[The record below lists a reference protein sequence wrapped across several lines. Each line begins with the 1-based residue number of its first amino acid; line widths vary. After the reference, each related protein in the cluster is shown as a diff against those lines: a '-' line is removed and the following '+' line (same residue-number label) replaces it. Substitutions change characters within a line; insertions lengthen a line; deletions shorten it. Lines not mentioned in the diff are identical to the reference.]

1 MDRNLF
7 LEFVRATES
16 AAIAASFWIGK
27 GNKKKADK
35 AAVNEMRARLNQMN
49 FCAKVVIGE
58 GKKDRAPELYQGE
71 KLGKSAAPIFDLAV
85 DPLECTDSVA
95 WGRSNAISVIAL
107 APNGSL
113 FSAPDMYMQKIAVG
127 PKAKGKVNLDW
138 SVEKNLKAL
147 SKALDKPIDELM
159 TIVLD
164 RPRHEKLIHEIRSVG
179 ARVTLIS
186 DGDVAGAIAT
196 ALPDSGIDILF
207 GIGASAEAVLAASAL
222 KCLDGEIQG
231 RLWPRNVDE
240 ERLAKSSGIKNIK
253 KLLKMDDFVKNKQV
267 SFVATGIIDGP
278 MLKGVRY
285 ESKDKIVTHSVIM
298 RNASKTVR
306 FIEAHHRIVKR
317 LK

>member
-1 MDRNLF
+1 
-7 LEFVRATES
+7 
-16 AAIAASFWIGK
+16 
-27 GNKKKADK
+27 
-35 AAVNEMRARLNQMN
+35 MRARLNQMN

-71 KLGKSAAPIFDLAV
+71 KLGKSTAPIFDLAV